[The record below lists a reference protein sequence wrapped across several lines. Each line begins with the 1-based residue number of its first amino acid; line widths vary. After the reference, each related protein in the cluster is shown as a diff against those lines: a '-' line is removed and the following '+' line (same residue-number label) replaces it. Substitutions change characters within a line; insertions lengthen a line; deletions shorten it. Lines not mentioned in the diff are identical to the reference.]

1 MCGNYSIPK
10 RKQIS
15 LMKDDFENVYDM
27 LEHAIEYAFQGKM
40 QLKFY
45 EFLKYRKTTKAE
57 VDAFLRSSTAKELAD
72 EVLEL
77 QEYVKGGKDNIHQ
90 QLREA
95 YGHIPKPQAR
105 KIKAYLGGILEDAV
119 RYSNDRRPGRRKKNS
134 K

>member
-1 MCGNYSIPK
+1 
-10 RKQIS
+10 
-15 LMKDDFENVYDM
+15 MKDDFENVYDM
-27 LEHAIEYAFQGKM
+27 IEHAIEYAFEGKM

-57 VDAFLRSSTAKELAD
+57 IDSFLHSSTAKELAN

-77 QEYVKGGKDNIHQ
+77 KEYIKGGRDSNHQ

-105 KIKAYLGGILEDAV
+105 KIMTYLGKILEDAV
-119 RYSNDRRPGRRKKNS
+119 RYSNDRRPGRRKKGS